1 MKTVTVDKLRF
12 KKHLSEIEK
21 ISLKNFLFTWVG
33 SSSKG
38 LDDFFRLEYTE
49 DVFAKMEKTANDTD
63 LLISGDDYFRY
74 ITVTEDSQIVIG
86 VLDSNSELKFRII
99 SPDEICLLPFRIY
112 LFVMTYCQVQTN
124 QLGQYRLILHRR
136 LESKRYCEEN
146 HDLRHQYPDGQ
157 E

>member
-21 ISLKNFLFTWVG
+21 ISLKKFLFTWIG
-33 SSSKG
+33 SSPKG

-74 ITVTEDSQIVIG
+74 ITVTEDNQIVIG

-99 SPDEICLLPFRIY
+99 SPDEI
-112 LFVMTYCQVQTN
+112 
-124 QLGQYRLILHRR
+124 
-136 LESKRYCEEN
+136 
-146 HDLRHQYPDGQ
+146 
-157 E
+157 